1 MTAVL
6 SVGAAEHESFVAARG
21 IMTAITQSVD
31 LDRRGRVAVL
41 TVDNPPVNALSQH
54 VRQGLRDGLAQ
65 AVADPEA
72 RAILIVCAGRTFI
85 AGADITEFG
94 KPPKE
99 PPLHEVLDRIEGS
112 PKPVIAAIHGTALGG
127 GLEVTLACHYRVG
140 ARAARFGL
148 PEVKLGILPGA
159 GGTQR
164 LPRVVGVAKALQM
177 ITSGDPITAAEA
189 LEQGLIDEIVDGD
202 LTAAGVAFAEK
213 VLNEHRPL
221 RKIRDMDDKVA
232 AARGKPEIFAEFRK
246 SIARQTRGFRAPEGC
261 VKAVEAAV
269 NLPFAE
275 GLKRERELFLE
286 LINSPESKAQ
296 RYFFFAE
303 REAAKIPDVPA
314 ETPAKDIKKAAVIGA
329 GTMGGGIAMNFAN
342 VGIPVTVVEVNQEA
356 LDRGLGIVRKN
367 YEATASRGRLTP
379 ADVEKRMGLIQG
391 TTDWNAVGDADIV
404 IEAVFEEMPIKK
416 EVFAKLDGLA
426 KADAVLATNT
436 STLDVDEIAS
446 ATKRPESVIGT
457 HFFSPANVMR
467 LLENVRGAKTWKT
480 AVATAM
486 AMGRRINKVP
496 VLVGVCYGF
505 VGNRMLH
512 QRGQQ
517 AEKLILE
524 GAAPHQVDKVLT
536 DFGFPMGPFAMGDL
550 AGLDVGWRIRKG
562 RGVKSP
568 VADRICELGR
578 FGQKTGSGYFKYEK
592 GDRTPIPDAEVEKII
607 VDVSTQMGITRRA
620 ISDQEILQRLL
631 YPMVNEGAKILEE
644 KIAIRASDIDVIWV
658 YGYGWPVYR
667 GGPMFWA
674 DQIGLR
680 ALRDKMVEFQKAS
693 GDAFWAP
700 AQLLNRLADEGKG
713 FTGQA

>member
-1 MTAVL
+1 MTAV
-6 SVGAAEHESFVAARG
+6 
-21 IMTAITQSVD
+21 TKSVD

-41 TVDNPPVNALSQH
+41 TVNNPPVNALSQH
-54 VRQGLRDGLAQ
+54 VRQGLHEGVKQ
-65 AVADPEA
+65 AIADA
-72 RAILIVCAGRTFI
+72 AVSAIVITCAGRTFI

-94 KPPKE
+94 KPPVA
-99 PPLHEVLDRIEGS
+99 PGLHEVLDLIEGS
-112 PKPVIAAIHGTALGG
+112 PKPVVAAVHGTALGG

-140 ARAARFGL
+140 VKDARFGL
-148 PEVKLGILPGA
+148 PEVKLGLLPGA

-164 LPRVVGVAKALQM
+164 LPRVVGVEKGLSM
-177 ITSGDPITAAEA
+177 MVSGDPIRADEA
-189 LEQGLIDEIVDGD
+189 LASGLIDEIVQGD
-202 LTAAGVAFAEK
+202 LTAAAVAFAEK
-213 VLNEHRPL
+213 VLAEKRPL
-221 RKIRDMDDKVA
+221 KRIRDLDDKLA
-232 AARGKPEIFAEFRK
+232 AVRGKPEVFANFRK
-246 SIARQTRGFRAPEGC
+246 SVARQTRGFRAPENII
-261 VKAVEAAV
+261 KAVEAAV
-269 NLPFAE
+269 GLPFAE

-286 LINSPESKAQ
+286 LLSSTESKAQ

-303 REAAKIPDVPA
+303 REAAKIPDVPVD
-314 ETPAKDIKKAAVIGA
+314 TPARDIKKAAVIGA

-342 VGIPVTVVEVNQEA
+342 VGIPVTVVEMNQEA

-367 YEATASRGRLTP
+367 YEATASRGRLTA
-379 ADVEKRMGLIQG
+379 ADVEKRVGLIQG
-391 TTDWNAVGDADIV
+391 TTDWNAVRDADIV
-404 IEAVFEEMPIKK
+404 IEAVFEEMPVKK

-426 KADAVLATNT
+426 KPDAVLATNT
-436 STLDVDEIAS
+436 STLDVDEIAA

-467 LLENVRGAKTWKT
+467 LLENVRGAKSSKST
-480 AVATAM
+480 VATVM
-486 AMGRRINKVP
+486 TLGRRINKVP

-524 GAAPHQVDKVLT
+524 GALPHQVDKVLT

-578 FGQKTGSGYFKYEK
+578 FGQKTGAGYFKYEK
-592 GDRTPIPDAEVEKII
+592 GDRTPIPDPEVEKII
-607 VDVSTQMGITRRA
+607 VDVATAQGITRRHVT
-620 ISDQEILQRLL
+620 DEEILQRLL

-680 ALRDKMVEFQKAS
+680 SVRDTMLAFQKAT
-693 GDAFWAP
+693 GDAFWTPAP
-700 AQLLNRLADEGKG
+700 LLARLADEGKG
-713 FTGQA
+713 FTGQ

>member
-1 MTAVL
+1 
-6 SVGAAEHESFVAARG
+6 
-21 IMTAITQSVD
+21 MTAITQSVD
-31 LDRRGRVAVL
+31 LDRRGRVAVV
-41 TVDNPPVNALSQH
+41 TVNNPPVNALSQH
-54 VRQGLRDGLAQ
+54 VRQGLHEGVKQ
-65 AVADPEA
+65 AVGDAGVQ
-72 RAILIVCAGRTFI
+72 AIVIACAGRTFI

-94 KPPKE
+94 KPPVA
-99 PPLHEVLDRIEGS
+99 PSLHEVLDAIESS
-112 PKPVIAAIHGTALGG
+112 PKPVVAAVHGTALGG

-140 ARAARFGL
+140 VKDARFGL
-148 PEVKLGILPGA
+148 PEVKLGLLPGA

-164 LPRVVGVAKALQM
+164 LPRVVGVEKALGM
-177 ITSGDPITAAEA
+177 MVSGDPIRADEA
-189 LEQGLIDEIVDGD
+189 LKTGLIDEIVEGD

-213 VLNEHRPL
+213 VLNEKRPL
-221 RKIRDMDDKVA
+221 KKIRDLDDKLA
-232 AARGKPEIFAEFRK
+232 AVRGKPEVFASFRK
-246 SIARQTRGFRAPEGC
+246 SVARQTRGFRAPENI

-269 NLPFAE
+269 SLPFDQ
-275 GLKRERELFLE
+275 GIKRERELFGE
-286 LINSPESKAQ
+286 LLTSPESKAQ

-303 REAAKIPDVPA
+303 REAAKIPDVPGD
-314 ETPAKDIKKAAVIGA
+314 TPQKDVKKAAVIGA

-342 VGIPVTVVEVNQEA
+342 VGIPVTVVEMNQEN

-367 YEATASRGRLTP
+367 YEATASRGRMTA
-379 ADVEKRMGLIQG
+379 ADVEKRMGLITG
-391 TTDWNAVGDADIV
+391 TTDWNAISDADIV

-467 LLENVRGAKTWKT
+467 LLENVRGKKSSKST
-480 AVATAM
+480 VATVM
-486 AMGRRINKVP
+486 ALGRRINKVP

-524 GAAPHQVDKVLT
+524 GALPHQVDKVLT

-562 RGVKSP
+562 RGAKSP

-592 GDRTPIPDAEVEKII
+592 GDRTPIPDPDVEKII
-607 VDVSTQMGITRRA
+607 VEVATEQGITRRH
-620 ISDQEILQRLL
+620 ITDEEILQRLL
-631 YPMVNEGAKILEE
+631 YPMVNEGAKILDE

-658 YGYGWPVYR
+658 YGYGWPIYR

-674 DQIGLR
+674 DSLGLK
-680 ALRDKMVEFQKAS
+680 AVRDRMLAYQKQS
-693 GDAFWAP
+693 GDAFWTPAP
-700 AQLLNRLADEGKG
+700 LLNRLADEGKG
-713 FTGQA
+713 FTGQ

>member
-1 MTAVL
+1 M
-6 SVGAAEHESFVAARG
+6 
-21 IMTAITQSVD
+21 TQSVD

-41 TVDNPPVNALSQH
+41 TVNNPPVNALSQH

-65 AVADPEA
+65 AVADPQVGA
-72 RAILIVCAGRTFI
+72 VLIVCAGRTFI

-99 PPLHEVLDRIEGS
+99 PSLHEVLDRIEGA

-140 ARAARFGL
+140 VKTARFGL
-148 PEVKLGILPGA
+148 PEVKLGLLPGA

-164 LPRVVGVAKALQM
+164 LPRVVGVPKALQM
-177 ITSGDPITAAEA
+177 ITSGDPIGADEA
-189 LEQGLIDEIVDGD
+189 LKHGLIDEIVDGD

-213 VLNEHRPL
+213 VLSEKRPL
-221 RKIRDMDDKVA
+221 RKIRDLDDKVA
-232 AARGKPEIFAEFRK
+232 AVRGTPEVFAEFRK
-246 SIARQTRGFRAPEGC
+246 SIARQTRGFRAPESC
-261 VKAVEAAV
+261 VRAVEAAV

-275 GLKRERELFLE
+275 GLKRERELFAE
-286 LINSPESKAQ
+286 LMASPESRAQ

-314 ETPAKDIKKAAVIGA
+314 DTPAKEIKKAAVIGA

-342 VGIPVTVVEVNQEA
+342 VGIPVTVVEMNQEA
-356 LDRGLGIVRKN
+356 LDRGLGVVRKN
-367 YEATASRGRLTP
+367 YEATASRGRLTA

-391 TTDWNAVGDADIV
+391 TTDWNAVRDADIV

-436 STLDVDEIAS
+436 STLDVNEIAS
-446 ATKRPESVIGT
+446 ATRRPESVIGT

-467 LLENVRGAKTWKT
+467 LLENVRGTRTSKT

-486 AMGRRINKVP
+486 AVGRRINKVP

-578 FGQKTGSGYFKYEK
+578 FGQKTGAGYYRYEK
-592 GDRTPIPDAEVEKII
+592 GDRTPIPDADVEKII
-607 VDVSTQMGITRRA
+607 VDVATSMGITRRP
-620 ISDQEILQRLL
+620 ISDEEILQRLL
-631 YPMVNEGAKILEE
+631 YPMVNEGARILDE

-667 GGPMFWA
+667 GGPMYWA
-674 DQIGLR
+674 DQLGLK
-680 ALRDKMVEFQKAS
+680 AVRDKLLEFQRAT
-693 GDAFWAP
+693 GDAFWTPAP
-700 AQLLNRLADEGKG
+700 LLAKLAGEGKG
-713 FTGQA
+713 FTG

>member
-1 MTAVL
+1 MAK
-6 SVGAAEHESFVAARG
+6 
-21 IMTAITQSVD
+21 ITQSVD
-31 LDRRGRVAVL
+31 LETRGRVAVL

-54 VRQGLRDGLAQ
+54 VRKGLHDGIRQ
-65 AVADPEA
+65 ATADA
-72 RAILIVCAGRTFI
+72 AVHAIVIACAGRTFI

-94 KPPKE
+94 KPPAE
-99 PPLHEVLDRIEGS
+99 PSLHSVLDLIEGS
-112 PKPVIAAIHGTALGG
+112 SKPVVAAIHGTALGG

-140 ARAARFGL
+140 VKAARFGL

-164 LPRVVGVAKALQM
+164 LPRVVGVEKGLSM
-177 ITSGDPITAAEA
+177 MVSGDPIGADEA
-189 LEQGLIDEIVDGD
+189 LKAGLIDAIVDGD
-202 LTAAGVAFAEK
+202 LAAAGVAFAEK
-213 VLNEHRPL
+213 VLNEQRPL
-221 RKIRDMDDKVA
+221 RKIRDLDDKLA
-232 AARGKPEIFAEFRK
+232 AVRGKPEVFASFRK
-246 SIARQTRGFRAPEGC
+246 SIARQTRGFRAPENI

-269 NLPFAE
+269 SLPFE
-275 GLKRERELFLE
+275 QGLKRERELFVE
-286 LINSPESKAQ
+286 LLNSSESKAQ

-314 ETPAKDIKKAAVIGA
+314 DTPTREIKKAAVIGA

-342 VGIPVTVVEVNQEA
+342 AGIPVTVIEAAQEA

-367 YEATASRGRLTP
+367 YEATAARGRLTA
-379 ADVEKRMGLIQG
+379 ADVDKRMGLITG
-391 TTDWNAVGDADIV
+391 TTDFKAAADADMV
-404 IEAVFEEMPIKK
+404 VEAVFEEMPVKK
-416 EVFAKLDGLA
+416 EVFAKLDA
-426 KADAVLATNT
+426 ICKPDAVLATNT

-467 LLENVRGAKTWKT
+467 LLENVRGRKSSKTT
-480 AVATAM
+480 IATAM
-486 AMGRRINKVP
+486 TVGRRIGKVP

-512 QRGQQ
+512 QRGLQ

-524 GAAPHQVDKVLT
+524 GAAPHQVDRALT
-536 DFGFPMGPFAMGDL
+536 DFGFPMGPFAMSDL

-562 RGVKSP
+562 RGAKAP

-578 FGQKTGSGYFKYEK
+578 FGQKTGAGYFKYEK
-592 GDRTPIPDAEVEKII
+592 GDRTPVPDLEVEKII
-607 VDVSTQMGITRRA
+607 VDVATSMGVTRRA
-620 ISDQEILQRLL
+620 ISDDEILQRLL
-631 YPMVNEGAKILEE
+631 YPMVNEGAKILDE

-674 DQIGLR
+674 DSIGLR
-680 ALRDKMVEFQKAS
+680 ALRDRLLEFKKQS
-693 GDAFWAP
+693 GDAFWTPAP
-700 AQLLNRLADEGKG
+700 LLDRLATEGKG
-713 FTGQA
+713 FTA

>member
-1 MTAVL
+1 
-6 SVGAAEHESFVAARG
+6 
-21 IMTAITQSVD
+21 MTAITKSVD

-41 TVDNPPVNALSQH
+41 TVNNPPVNALSQH
-54 VRQGLRDGLAQ
+54 VRQGLRDGVQQ
-65 AVADPEA
+65 AIADPA
-72 RAILIVCAGRTFI
+72 VGAIVITCAGRTFI

-94 KPPKE
+94 KPPAA
-99 PPLHEVLDRIEGS
+99 PGLHEVLDLIENS
-112 PKPVIAAIHGTALGG
+112 PKPVVAAVHGTALGG

-140 ARAARFGL
+140 VKDARFGL
-148 PEVKLGILPGA
+148 PEVKLGLLPGA

-164 LPRVVGVAKALQM
+164 LPRVVGVEKGLSM
-177 ITSGDPITAAEA
+177 MVSGDPIRADEA
-189 LEQGLIDEIVDGD
+189 LKAGLIDEIVEGD
-202 LTAAGVAFAEK
+202 LAAAGVAFAEK
-213 VLNEHRPL
+213 VLNEKRPL
-221 RKIRDMDDKVA
+221 KKIRDLDDKVA
-232 AARGKPEIFAEFRK
+232 AVRGKPEVFANFRK
-246 SIARQTRGFRAPEGC
+246 SVARQTRGFRAPENII
-261 VKAVEAAV
+261 KAVEAAV
-269 NLPFAE
+269 SLPFAE
-275 GLKRERELFLE
+275 GLKRERELFAE
-286 LINSPESKAQ
+286 LLTSPESKAQ

-314 ETPAKDIKKAAVIGA
+314 DTPARDVKKAAVIGA

-342 VGIPVTVVEVNQEA
+342 AGIPVTVVEMNQEN

-367 YEATASRGRLTP
+367 YEATASRGRLTA
-379 ADVEKRMGLIQG
+379 ADVEKRMGLITG
-391 TTDWNAVGDADIV
+391 TTDWNAVRDADMI

-416 EVFAKLDGLA
+416 EVFAKLDGIA
-426 KADAVLATNT
+426 KPDAVLATNT

-467 LLENVRGAKTWKT
+467 LLENVRGKKSSKTT
-480 AVATAM
+480 IATAM
-486 AMGRRINKVP
+486 TIGRRIAKVP

-524 GAAPHQVDKVLT
+524 GALPHQVDKVLT

-562 RGVKSP
+562 RGTKSP

-578 FGQKTGSGYFKYEK
+578 FGQKTGSGYFRYEK
-592 GDRTPIPDAEVEKII
+592 GDRTPIPDPEVEKII
-607 VDVSTQMGITRRA
+607 VDVATEQGITRRH
-620 ISDQEILQRLL
+620 ITDEEILQRLL
-631 YPMVNEGAKILEE
+631 YPMVNEGAKILDE

-693 GDAFWAP
+693 GDPFWTPAP
-700 AQLLNRLADEGKG
+700 LLNRLADEGKG
-713 FTGQA
+713 FIGQ

>member
-1 MTAVL
+1 MAK
-6 SVGAAEHESFVAARG
+6 
-21 IMTAITQSVD
+21 ITQSVD
-31 LDRRGRVAVL
+31 LEPRGRVAVL

-54 VRQGLRDGLAQ
+54 VRKGLHDGIRQ
-65 AVADPEA
+65 ATADA
-72 RAILIVCAGRTFI
+72 AVHAIVIACAGRTFI

-94 KPPKE
+94 KPPAE
-99 PPLHEVLDRIEGS
+99 PSLHSVLDLIEGS
-112 PKPVIAAIHGTALGG
+112 SKPVVAAIHGTALGG

-140 ARAARFGL
+140 VKAARFGL

-164 LPRVVGVAKALQM
+164 LPRVVGVEKGLSM
-177 ITSGDPITAAEA
+177 MVSGDPIGADEA
-189 LEQGLIDEIVDGD
+189 LKAGLIDAIVDGD
-202 LTAAGVAFAEK
+202 LAAAGVAFAEK
-213 VLNEHRPL
+213 VLNEQRPL
-221 RKIRDMDDKVA
+221 RKIRDLDDKLA
-232 AARGKPEIFAEFRK
+232 AVRGKPEVFASFRK
-246 SIARQTRGFRAPEGC
+246 SIARQTRGFRAPENI

-269 NLPFAE
+269 SLPFE
-275 GLKRERELFLE
+275 QGLKRERELFVE
-286 LINSPESKAQ
+286 LLNSSESKAQ

-314 ETPAKDIKKAAVIGA
+314 DTPTREIKKAAVIGA

-342 VGIPVTVVEVNQEA
+342 AGIPVTVIEAAQEA

-367 YEATASRGRLTP
+367 YEATAARGRLTA
-379 ADVEKRMGLIQG
+379 ADVDKRMGLITG
-391 TTDWNAVGDADIV
+391 TTDFKAAADADMV
-404 IEAVFEEMPIKK
+404 VEAVFEEMPVKK
-416 EVFAKLDGLA
+416 EVFAKLDA
-426 KADAVLATNT
+426 ICKPDAVLATNT

-467 LLENVRGAKTWKT
+467 LLENVRGRKSSKTT
-480 AVATAM
+480 IATAM
-486 AMGRRINKVP
+486 TVGRRIGKVP

-512 QRGQQ
+512 QRGLQ

-524 GAAPHQVDKVLT
+524 GAAPHQVDRVLT

-562 RGVKSP
+562 RGVKAP

-578 FGQKTGSGYFKYEK
+578 FGQKTGAGYFKYEK
-592 GDRTPIPDAEVEKII
+592 GDRTPIPDLEVEKII
-607 VDVSTQMGITRRA
+607 VDVATSMGITRRA
-620 ISDQEILQRLL
+620 ISDEEILQRLL
-631 YPMVNEGAKILEE
+631 YPMVNEGAKILDE
-644 KIAIRASDIDVIWV
+644 KIAIRPSDIDVIWV

-674 DQIGLR
+674 DSIGLE
-680 ALRDKMVEFQKAS
+680 ALRDTMLGFQRKT
-693 GDAFWAP
+693 GDAFWTP
-700 AQLLNRLADEGKG
+700 ALLLNRLADAGKG
-713 FTGQA
+713 FLDR

>member
-1 MTAVL
+1 
-6 SVGAAEHESFVAARG
+6 
-21 IMTAITQSVD
+21 MTAITKSVD
-31 LDRRGRVAVL
+31 LDRRGRVAVI
-41 TVDNPPVNALSQH
+41 TVNNPPVNALSQH
-54 VRQGLRDGLAQ
+54 VRQGLRDGVTQ
-65 AVADPEA
+65 AVADA
-72 RAILIVCAGRTFI
+72 GVGAIVIVCAGRTFI

-94 KPPKE
+94 KPPAA
-99 PPLHEVLDRIEGS
+99 PGLHEVLDLVEGG
-112 PKPVIAAIHGTALGG
+112 PKPVVAAIHGTALGG
-127 GLEVTLACHYRVG
+127 GLEVALACHYRVG
-140 ARAARFGL
+140 VKDARFGL
-148 PEVKLGILPGA
+148 PEVKLGLLPGA

-164 LPRVVGVAKALQM
+164 LPRVVGVEKGLAM
-177 ITSGDPITAAEA
+177 MVSGDPIRADEA
-189 LEQGLIDEIVDGD
+189 LRSGLIDEIVEGD
-202 LTAAGVAFAEK
+202 LAAAGVAFAEK
-213 VLNEHRPL
+213 VLSEQRPL
-221 RKIRDMDDKVA
+221 KKIRDLDDKVA
-232 AARGKPEIFAEFRK
+232 AVRGKPEVFASFRK
-246 SIARQTRGFRAPEGC
+246 SVARQTRGFRAPESII
-261 VKAVEAAV
+261 KAVEAAV
-269 NLPFAE
+269 SLPFAE
-275 GLKRERELFLE
+275 GLKRERELFVE
-286 LINSPESKAQ
+286 LLGSPESRAQ

-314 ETPAKDIKKAAVIGA
+314 DTPVKDVRKAAVIGA

-342 VGIPVTVVEVNQEA
+342 VGIPVTVVEMNQEN

-367 YEATASRGRLTP
+367 YEATASRGRMTA

-391 TTDWNAVGDADIV
+391 TTDWNAVRDADIV

-426 KADAVLATNT
+426 KPDAVLATNT
-436 STLDVDEIAS
+436 STLDVDEIAA
-446 ATKRPESVIGT
+446 ATTRPESVIGT

-467 LLENVRGAKTWKT
+467 LLENVRGKKSSKRT
-480 AVATAM
+480 VATVM
-486 AMGRRINKVP
+486 ALGRRINKVP

-524 GAAPHQVDKVLT
+524 GALPHQVDKVLT

-562 RGVKSP
+562 RGAKSP

-592 GDRTPIPDAEVEKII
+592 GDRTPIPDPDVEKII
-607 VDVSTQMGITRRA
+607 VEVATEQGITRRH
-620 ISDQEILQRLL
+620 ITDEEILQRLL
-631 YPMVNEGAKILEE
+631 YPMVNEGAKILDE

-680 ALRDKMVEFQKAS
+680 ALRDRMLEFQKAT
-693 GDAFWAP
+693 GDAFWTPAP
-700 AQLLNRLADEGKG
+700 LLNRLADGGKG
-713 FTGQA
+713 FIGQ

>member
-1 MTAVL
+1 MTAV
-6 SVGAAEHESFVAARG
+6 
-21 IMTAITQSVD
+21 TKSVD

-41 TVDNPPVNALSQH
+41 TVNNPPVNALSQH
-54 VRQGLRDGLAQ
+54 VRQGLHEGVKQ
-65 AVADPEA
+65 AIADA
-72 RAILIVCAGRTFI
+72 AVSAIVITCAGRTFI

-94 KPPKE
+94 KPPVA
-99 PPLHEVLDRIEGS
+99 PGLHEVLDLIEGS
-112 PKPVIAAIHGTALGG
+112 PKPVVAAVHGTALGG

-140 ARAARFGL
+140 VKDARFGL
-148 PEVKLGILPGA
+148 PEVKLGLLPGA

-164 LPRVVGVAKALQM
+164 LPRVVGVEKGLSM
-177 ITSGDPITAAEA
+177 MVSGDPIRADEA
-189 LEQGLIDEIVDGD
+189 LASGLIDESVQGD
-202 LTAAGVAFAEK
+202 LTAAAVAFAEK
-213 VLNEHRPL
+213 VLAEKRPL
-221 RKIRDMDDKVA
+221 KRIRDLDDKLA
-232 AARGKPEIFAEFRK
+232 AVRGKPEVFANFRK
-246 SIARQTRGFRAPEGC
+246 SVARQTRGFRAPENII
-261 VKAVEAAV
+261 KAVEAAV
-269 NLPFAE
+269 GLPFAE

-286 LINSPESKAQ
+286 LLSSPESKAQ

-314 ETPAKDIKKAAVIGA
+314 DTPARDIKKAAVIGA

-342 VGIPVTVVEVNQEA
+342 VGIPVTVVEMNQEA

-367 YEATASRGRLTP
+367 YEATASRGRLTA
-379 ADVEKRMGLIQG
+379 ADVEKRVGLIQG
-391 TTDWNAVGDADIV
+391 TTDWNAVRDADIV
-404 IEAVFEEMPIKK
+404 IEAVFEEMPVKK

-426 KADAVLATNT
+426 KPDAVLATNT
-436 STLDVDEIAS
+436 STLDVDEIAA

-467 LLENVRGAKTWKT
+467 LLENVRGAKSSKST
-480 AVATAM
+480 VATVM
-486 AMGRRINKVP
+486 TLGRRINKVP

-524 GAAPHQVDKVLT
+524 GALPHQVDKVLT

-578 FGQKTGSGYFKYEK
+578 FGQKTGAGYFKYEK
-592 GDRTPIPDAEVEKII
+592 GDRTPIPDPEVEKII
-607 VDVSTQMGITRRA
+607 VDVATAQGITRRHVT
-620 ISDQEILQRLL
+620 DEEILQRLL

-680 ALRDKMVEFQKAS
+680 SVRDTMLAVQKAT
-693 GDAFWAP
+693 GDAFWTPAP
-700 AQLLNRLADEGKG
+700 LLARLADEGKG
-713 FTGQA
+713 FTGQ

>member
-1 MTAVL
+1 
-6 SVGAAEHESFVAARG
+6 
-21 IMTAITQSVD
+21 MTAITQSVD

-41 TVDNPPVNALSQH
+41 TVNNPPVNALSQH
-54 VRQGLRDGLAQ
+54 VRQGLRDGLKQ
-65 AVADPEA
+65 AAADSA
-72 RAILIVCAGRTFI
+72 VSAIVIVCAGRTFI

-94 KPPKE
+94 KPPAA
-99 PPLHEVLDRIEGS
+99 PGLHEVLDMIES
-112 PKPVIAAIHGTALGG
+112 SSKPVIAAIHGTALGG

-140 ARAARFGL
+140 VKDARFGL
-148 PEVKLGILPGA
+148 PEVKLGLLPGA

-164 LPRVVGVAKALQM
+164 LPRVVGVEKALGM
-177 ITSGDPITAAEA
+177 MVSGDPIRADEA
-189 LEQGLIDEIVDGD
+189 LKHGLIDEIVEGD

-213 VLNEHRPL
+213 VLADKRPL
-221 RKIRDMDDKVA
+221 KKIRDLAEKVTA
-232 AARGKPEIFAEFRK
+232 VRSKPEVFAEFRK
-246 SIARQTRGFRAPEGC
+246 SVARQTRGFKAPENII
-261 VKAVEAAV
+261 KAVEAAV
-269 NLPFAE
+269 NLPFDE
-275 GLKRERELFLE
+275 GIKRERELFAE
-286 LINSPESKAQ
+286 LLTSPESKAQ

-314 ETPAKDIKKAAVIGA
+314 DTPPKDVKKAAVIGA

-342 VGIPVTVVEVNQEA
+342 AGIPVTVVEMAKDA

-367 YEATASRGRLTP
+367 YEATASRGRLTA
-379 ADVEKRMGLIQG
+379 ADVEKRMGLITG
-391 TTDWNAVGDADIV
+391 TTDFNAIKDADIV
-404 IEAVFEEMPIKK
+404 VEAVFEEMPIKK
-416 EVFAKLDGLA
+416 EVFAKLDGIA

-446 ATKRPESVIGT
+446 ATKRPESVIGM

-467 LLENVRGAKTWKT
+467 LLENVRGKKSSKTT
-480 AVATAM
+480 IATAM
-486 AMGRRINKVP
+486 TVGRRIAKVP

-512 QRGQQ
+512 QRGLQ

-524 GAAPHQVDKVLT
+524 GALPHQVDKVLT

-578 FGQKTGSGYFKYEK
+578 FGQKTGSGYFKYDK
-592 GDRTPIPDAEVEKII
+592 GDRTPIPDPEVEKII
-607 VDVSTQMGITRRA
+607 VDVATEQGITRRH
-620 ISDQEILQRLL
+620 ITDEEILQRLL
-631 YPMVNEGAKILEE
+631 YPMVNEGAKILDE

-674 DQIGLR
+674 SQIGLPKV
-680 ALRDKMVEFQKAS
+680 RDKMLEFQKAT
-693 GDAFWAP
+693 GDAFWTPAP
-700 AQLLNRLADEGKG
+700 LLKRLADEGKG
-713 FTGQA
+713 FVNV